1 MSSRVSR
8 TSWGEGA
15 LEDQPYSDSV
25 TIKIPYGLNVLLP
38 QPASH
43 LFLLD
48 WLMLNLTLLLE

>member
-8 TSWGEGA
+8 RSWREGT
-15 LEDQPYSDSV
+15 LEDQPYSDGV

-43 LFLLD
+43 LFLLG
-48 WLMLNLTLLLE
+48 WLMLNLTLFLE

>member
-1 MSSRVSR
+1 MSSRVSC
-8 TSWGEGA
+8 TSWREGA

-38 QPASH
+38 QPALH